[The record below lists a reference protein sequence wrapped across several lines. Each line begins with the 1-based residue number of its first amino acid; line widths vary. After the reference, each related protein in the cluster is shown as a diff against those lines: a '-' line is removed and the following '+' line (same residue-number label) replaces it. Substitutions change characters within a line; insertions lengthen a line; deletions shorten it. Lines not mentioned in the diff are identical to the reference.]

1 MSELKGTSK
10 KKTYKKLLGVLILVL
25 IIFAGYYF
33 ISSQQGKPK
42 SSFDG
47 FIDKDSILNQ
57 QEIVEVERTSKP
69 EVAKRVDLVVRTIPD
84 LDSFKRI
91 LEKNNQLESIGV
103 LFEFDSKEIAQSYI
117 PLLDFYVEQYLALGA
132 GYVLLVE
139 GYTCDIGTV
148 DYNLDLSSKRTN
160 SIKTRFLSKGV
171 YSNQLKIENFG
182 ESLFVQKNNIKQAR
196 IENRR
201 VNISIIDREDL

>member
-1 MSELKGTSK
+1 M
-10 KKTYKKLLGVLILVL
+10 
-25 IIFAGYYF
+25 
-33 ISSQQGKPK
+33 
-42 SSFDG
+42 
-47 FIDKDSILNQ
+47 
-57 QEIVEVERTSKP
+57 
-69 EVAKRVDLVVRTIPD
+69 
-84 LDSFKRI
+84 
-91 LEKNNQLESIGV
+91 
-103 LFEFDSKEIAQSYI
+103 
-117 PLLDFYVEQYLALGA
+117 
-132 GYVLLVE
+132 
-139 GYTCDIGTV
+139 